1 MCLWSNII
9 GMTFLAVE
17 AFLAYF
23 AFSSLTNFCVQP
35 PDSVDH
41 NFHAHFPCRVSGLYN
56 QNFLGLPGIGQIC
69 NFYPM
74 FNISAVAVLNI
85 TLRNNLLEV
94 LPIKQWLLHQKI
106 CTWLTKDHLNTV
118 KGVWSII
125 LTIPVIS
132 LVLIFRNVQN
142 LVVYTGGFA
151 GSGIM
156 FTIPCALV
164 YLARR
169 VVVDTKCENVN

>member
-1 MCLWSNII
+1 
-9 GMTFLAVE
+9 
-17 AFLAYF
+17 
-23 AFSSLTNFCVQP
+23 
-35 PDSVDH
+35 
-41 NFHAHFPCRVSGLYN
+41 
-56 QNFLGLPGIGQIC
+56 
-69 NFYPM
+69 M

-94 LPIKQWLLHQKI
+94 IPIKQWLLHHNI
-106 CTWLTKDHLNTV
+106 CTWLTKDHLNSV